1 MSSIAAFY
9 GGKSI
14 LITGATG
21 FLGKVL
27 MEKLFRTSPDLKV
40 IYILVRPKAG
50 QTLQQRVVQI
60 LNSKLFEKVKEV
72 CPNVQEKIRAV
83 YADLNQ
89 NDLAISNGDMQE
101 LLSCTNIVFHCAATV
116 RFDDHL
122 RHAVQLNVTATQK
135 LLLMASQMP
144 KLEAFIHIS
153 TAFSNCNLKHIDEV
167 IYPCPVEPKKI
178 IDSMEWLDDAIIDE
192 ITPKLIGDRPNTYT
206 YTKALGEMVVHQEGG
221 NLNIAIVRPS
231 IVGATWQE
239 PFPVSP
245 FTPSQD
251 SLLCL
256 QASVLLAQSLSDLS
270 LSLSPLSPLSLSL
283 FLSLP
288 TSPRMYSCTRYIRAK
303 FHFCFRNYLHQP
315 WYSSLVSSGS
325 MVAVITN
332 SISIISSCY
341 LRPGSIFY
349 VLPVQTGKG
358 FLRALRATP
367 MAVADVIPVDTVVNL
382 TLAVGWYTAVH
393 RPKSTLI
400 YHCTSGN
407 LNPCYWGKMGFQVLA
422 TFEKIPFERAF
433 RRPYADLTTNTIITQ
448 YWNAVSHWAP
458 AIIYDFYLRLTG
470 RKPRM
475 TKLMNRLLRTV
486 SMLEY
491 FVNRSWEWSTSNTEM
506 LMSKLS
512 PEDQRVFNF
521 DVRQLN
527 WLEYIE
533 NYVLGVKKYL
543 LKEDMAGVPEAKQ
556 HLKRLRNIHYLF
568 NTALFLIAW
577 RLLMARS
584 QMARNVWFFIV
595 SFCYKFLSYFRAPS
609 TLKV

>member
-1 MSSIAAFY
+1 MSVIAAFY

-50 QTLQQRVVQI
+50 QTLQQRVFQI

-72 CPNVQEKIRAV
+72 CPNVHEKIRAI

-89 NDLAISNGDMQE
+89 NDFAISKEDMQE
-101 LLSCTNIVFHCAATV
+101 LLSCTNIIFHCAATV
-116 RFDDHL
+116 RFDDTL
-122 RHAVQLNVTATQK
+122 RHAVQLNVTATRQ

-153 TAFSNCNLKHIDEV
+153 TAYSNCNLKHIDEV

-178 IDSMEWLDDAIIDE
+178 IDSLEWLDDAIIEE
-192 ITPKLIGDRPNTYT
+192 IAPKLIRDWPNIYT
-206 YTKALGEMVVHQEGG
+206 YTKALGEMVVQQESR
-221 NLNIAIVRPS
+221 NLNIAIIRPS

-239 PFPVSP
+239 PFPGWVDNINGP
-245 FTPSQD
+245 NG
-251 SLLCL
+251 L
-256 QASVLLAQSLSDLS
+256 
-270 LSLSPLSPLSLSL
+270 
-283 FLSLP
+283 
-288 TSPRMYSCTRYIRAK
+288 
-303 FHFCFRNYLHQP
+303 
-315 WYSSLVSSGS
+315 
-325 MVAVITN
+325 
-332 SISIISSCY
+332 IIAA
-341 LRPGSIFY
+341 
-349 VLPVQTGKG
+349 GKG
-358 FLRALRATP
+358 FLLAIKTTP
-367 MAVADVIPVDTVVNL
+367 MAVADLIPVDTAINL
-382 TLAVGWYTAVH
+382 PLAVGWYAAVH
-393 RPKSTLI
+393 RPKSMLV

-407 LNPCYWGKMGFQVLA
+407 LNPCNWDKMGVQVLA
-422 TFEKIPFERAF
+422 TFEIQIPLERAF
-433 RRPYADLTTNTIITQ
+433 RRPYADFTTSNFTTQ
-448 YWNAVSHWAP
+448 YWNAISHQAP
-458 AIIYDFYLRLTG
+458 AIIYDFYLWLTG
-470 RKPRM
+470 RKLRM
-475 TKLMNRLLRTV
+475 TKVMNQILRTA

-491 FVNRSWEWSTSNTEM
+491 FLNRSWEWSTYNTEM
-506 LMSKLS
+506 LMSELS

-543 LKEDMAGVPEAKQ
+543 LKEDMAGIPEAKQ

-568 NTALFLIAW
+568 NTALFLIVW
-577 RLLMARS
+577 RLLIARS

-595 SFCYKFLSYFRAPS
+595 SFCYKFLSYFRASS

>member
-1 MSSIAAFY
+1 MSMIAAFY
-9 GGKSI
+9 SGKSI

-21 FLGKVL
+21 FMGKVL

-50 QTLQQRVVQI
+50 QTTQQRVFQI
-60 LNSKLFEKVKEV
+60 LNSQLFQKVKEV
-72 CPNVQEKIRAV
+72 CPNVHEKIRAI

-89 NDLAISNGDMQE
+89 NDFAISKEDMQE
-101 LLSCTNIVFHCAATV
+101 LLSCTNIIFHCAATV

-122 RHAVQLNVTATQK
+122 RHAVQLNVTATQQ

-206 YTKALGEMVVHQEGG
+206 YTKALGEMVVQQESG
-221 NLNIAIVRPS
+221 NLNIAIIRPS

-239 PFPVSP
+239 PFPGWVDNLNG
-245 FTPSQD
+245 PSG
-251 SLLCL
+251 L
-256 QASVLLAQSLSDLS
+256 
-270 LSLSPLSPLSLSL
+270 
-283 FLSLP
+283 
-288 TSPRMYSCTRYIRAK
+288 
-303 FHFCFRNYLHQP
+303 
-315 WYSSLVSSGS
+315 
-325 MVAVITN
+325 
-332 SISIISSCY
+332 IIAA
-341 LRPGSIFY
+341 
-349 VLPVQTGKG
+349 GKG
-358 FLRALRATP
+358 FLRSIRATP
-367 MAVADVIPVDTVVNL
+367 MAVADLIPVDIVVNL

-407 LNPCYWGKMGFQVLA
+407 LNPCNWGKMGIQVLA
-422 TFEKIPFERAF
+422 TFEKAPFERAF
-433 RRPYADLTTNTIITQ
+433 RRPHADFTTNLIISQ
-448 YWNAVSHWAP
+448 YWNAVSHRAP

-475 TKLMNRLLRTV
+475 TKVMNRLLRTV

-491 FVNRSWEWSTSNTEM
+491 FVNRSWEWSTYNTEM
-506 LMSKLS
+506 LMSELS

-533 NYVLGVKKYL
+533 NYVLGIKKYL
-543 LKEDMAGVPEAKQ
+543 LKEDMAGIPEAKQ

-577 RLLMARS
+577 RLLIARS

-595 SFCYKFLSYFRAPS
+595 SFCYKFLSYFRALS

>member
-1 MSSIAAFY
+1 MSMIAAFY

-21 FLGKVL
+21 FMGKVL

-50 QTLQQRVVQI
+50 QTLQQRVFQI

-72 CPNVQEKIRAV
+72 CPNVHEKIRAI

-89 NDLAISNGDMQE
+89 NDFGISKEDMQE
-101 LLSCTNIVFHCAATV
+101 LLSCTNIIFHCAATV
-116 RFDDHL
+116 RFDDTL
-122 RHAVQLNVTATQK
+122 RHAVQLNVTATQQ

-178 IDSMEWLDDAIIDE
+178 IDSLEWLDDAIIDE

-206 YTKALGEMVVHQEGG
+206 YTKALGEMVVQQESG
-221 NLNIAIVRPS
+221 NMNIAIIRPS

-239 PFPVSP
+239 PFP
-245 FTPSQD
+245 FDDTY
-251 SLLCL
+251 
-256 QASVLLAQSLSDLS
+256 
-270 LSLSPLSPLSLSL
+270 LSPS
-283 FLSLP
+283 
-288 TSPRMYSCTRYIRAK
+288 Y
-303 FHFCFRNYLHQP
+303 
-315 WYSSLVSSGS
+315 
-325 MVAVITN
+325 
-332 SISIISSCY
+332 Y
-341 LRPGSIFY
+341 LRSGLIFCA
-349 VLPVQTGKG
+349 GKG
-358 FLRALRATP
+358 FLRAIKATP
-367 MAVADVIPVDTVVNL
+367 MAVADLIPVDTVVNL

-393 RPKSTLI
+393 RPKSTLV

-407 LNPCYWGKMGFQVLA
+407 FNPCNWGKMGFQILA
-422 TFEKIPFERAF
+422 TFEKIPLERAF
-433 RRPYADLTTNTIITQ
+433 RRPYADFTTNNFTTQ
-448 YWNAVSHWAP
+448 YRNAVSHRAP

-486 SMLEY
+486 SMMEY
-491 FVNRSWEWSTSNTEM
+491 FVNQSWEWSTYNTEM
-506 LMSKLS
+506 LMSELS

-543 LKEDMAGVPEAKQ
+543 LKEDMAGIPEAKQ

-577 RLLMARS
+577 RLLIARS

-595 SFCYKFLSYFRAPS
+595 SFCYKFLSYFRASS

>member
-1 MSSIAAFY
+1 MSTIAAFY

-21 FLGKVL
+21 FMGKVL

-72 CPNVQEKIRAV
+72 CPNVHEKIRAV

-89 NDLAISNGDMQE
+89 KDLAISKGDMQE

-116 RFDDHL
+116 RFNDHL

-167 IYPCPVEPKKI
+167 VYPCPVEPKKI

-192 ITPKLIGDRPNTYT
+192 ITPKLIGDQPNTYT

-239 PFPVSP
+239 PFPGWVDNING
-245 FTPSQD
+245 PSG
-251 SLLCL
+251 
-256 QASVLLAQSLSDLS
+256 V
-270 LSLSPLSPLSLSL
+270 
-283 FLSLP
+283 
-288 TSPRMYSCTRYIRAK
+288 I
-303 FHFCFRNYLHQP
+303 
-315 WYSSLVSSGS
+315 
-325 MVAVITN
+325 VAA
-332 SISIISSCY
+332 
-341 LRPGSIFY
+341 
-349 VLPVQTGKG
+349 GKG
-358 FLRALRATP
+358 LLRALRATP

-382 TLAVGWYTAVH
+382 TLAVGWYTAVQ
-393 RPKSTLI
+393 RPKSMLI

-407 LNPCYWGKMGFQVLA
+407 LNPCYWGKMGFQILA

-433 RRPYADLTTNTIITQ
+433 RRPYADLTSNTFTIQ

-458 AIIYDFYLRLTG
+458 AIMYDFYLRLTG

-475 TKLMNRLLRTV
+475 TKVMKRLLRTV

-491 FVNRSWEWSTSNTEM
+491 FINQSWDWSTCNTEM
-506 LMSKLS
+506 LMSKMS

-533 NYVLGVKKYL
+533 NYVLGIKKYL
-543 LKEDMAGVPEAKQ
+543 LKEDMAGIPEAKQ

-577 RLLMARS
+577 RLLMTRS

-595 SFCYKFLSYFRAPS
+595 SFCYKFLSYFRTPS
-609 TLKV
+609 MLKI